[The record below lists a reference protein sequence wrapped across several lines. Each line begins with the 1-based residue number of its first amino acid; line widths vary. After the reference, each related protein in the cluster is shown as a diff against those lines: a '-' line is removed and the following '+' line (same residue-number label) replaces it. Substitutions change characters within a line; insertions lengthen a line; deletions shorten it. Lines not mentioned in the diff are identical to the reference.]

1 MVVQAKC
8 QQMPGFAVTPMVTA
22 STLPPLLGVRP
33 GVAQY
38 VTRSAGMA
46 VGLRIRVDL
55 SYTGRRGGRTNYKY
69 PEIRHELT
77 VCMKFAYPRAGP
89 LLMEYADRNVQKPSL
104 DEP

>member
-55 SYTGRRGGRTNYKY
+55 SYMERRGGRTNDKCPKIRYK
-69 PEIRHELT
+69 LT
-77 VCMKFAYPRAGP
+77 VRMKFAYPRAGT
-89 LLMEYADRNVQKPSL
+89 LLVEHADRNLQKPSL

>member
-38 VTRSAGMA
+38 VTRSAEMA

-55 SYTGRRGGRTNYKY
+55 SYTERRGGRTNDKC

-89 LLMEYADRNVQKPSL
+89 RLVEHADRIGRKPFL

>member
-1 MVVQAKC
+1 
-8 QQMPGFAVTPMVTA
+8 MVTA

-55 SYTGRRGGRTNYKY
+55 SYTERRGGRINHKC

-77 VCMKFAYPRAGP
+77 ARMKFAYQTAGAR
-89 LLMEYADRNVQKPSL
+89 LVERADRNVQKPSL